1 MTWFG
6 TVSCQ
11 TSINKKNLLPM
22 NSTANEP
29 SWFNGDFMCK
39 CSLTYQNSEWVAEG
53 KNKKKKL
60 IFSKLFK
67 FK

>member
-1 MTWFG
+1 
-6 TVSCQ
+6 
-11 TSINKKNLLPM
+11 M